1 MATAFDGLS
10 AAAKSLWAKS
20 GDDSGWLTLPQHMR
34 DSADVAALLWDEWAS
49 PQVRA
54 ACSSALGL
62 EPPAARALFRW
73 LACVHDIGKASRHFA
88 GQLDQRGEQFSVF
101 SSRIRDAGLPMR
113 MPAIEAQEKIWH
125 PTAGRAITIR
135 WLTEKQNMTRFSA
148 VSLASVIDAHH
159 GLPSFTTEFR
169 HADACITGEYEE
181 PWREVWD
188 ELLAA
193 ALEYCEAAT
202 PLSKLADDRFWQ
214 LPVTG
219 QMLLTG
225 LVIMTDWIAS
235 NSDAFPMSPAGDQ
248 LRRAIDGYTAI
259 DLPNAWHPAPI
270 DDITK
275 LMRQRFSWPDSASPR
290 PVQIAASELAG
301 TAPMLMII
309 EAPTGEGK
317 TEAALVA
324 TERLAP
330 LSGAGGVFFGAP
342 TMSTSDALFR
352 RIESWAQHATPTGEV
367 NSLFLGHSKA
377 SLNPDY
383 QRLRFDGIGLDC
395 GHDDYGDVVATQ
407 WLSGRKTGMLANM
420 VVGTVDQLLIMSLQS
435 RHAMLRHLALAG
447 KVVVIDEV
455 HAYDTYMSGYLHESL
470 RWLAAYG
477 ASVILLSAT
486 LPVTSK
492 RKLLEA
498 YQGGLPLQPDGRE
511 IEFPGQLSTAY
522 PLITTLDSANGL
534 TETEVASRPPD
545 AHVAVEILEDTVD
558 ALVDCLSAETRE
570 GGCVLV
576 LCNSV
581 VRAQQVLNALPAD
594 LLADAELLH
603 ARFIA
608 SDRASREQQLVAKLG
623 PDARRG
629 QGRPSR
635 GIVIATQVAE
645 QSLDIDVDLL
655 ITDIAPVD
663 LLIQRM
669 GRLHRHTRPETDRPE
684 RLRQP
689 RMLIRGVLENSPT
702 AVRFDQHS
710 ELIYEPK
717 TLIASLHELNTH
729 AIPHGITR
737 PNDVAGF
744 VQRAYGDEQSLPAGW
759 QQRWQEACATWESNQ
774 QRAEQRSKTFRF
786 PAPYDATSI
795 LGLFDAQRTDVS
807 KNAAAEEQ
815 GFAQVRDSEPSLEVV
830 LVVGDADGYSPL
842 PWVVDDVGA
851 IPNDAEVDRVT
862 AHALARSTVR
872 LPRRFG
878 TYHFEQALTEL
889 ESSTPAAWQRD
900 PLLRGLLALRLDS
913 NLCGSLC
920 GIELQYS
927 RELGL
932 SEVSK

>member
-1 MATAFDGLS
+1 MATPFDNLS
-10 AAAKSLWAKS
+10 DAAKSLWAKS
-20 GDDSGWLTLPQHMR
+20 GDETGWLTLAQHMR

-49 PQVRA
+49 PQLRA

-62 EPPAARALFRW
+62 ELPAARALFRW
-73 LACVHDIGKASRHFA
+73 LACAHDIGKASRHFA
-88 GQLDQRGEQFSVF
+88 GQLDQRGEQFSIF

-113 MPAIEAQEKIWH
+113 MPVIEAQEKIWH
-125 PTAGRAITIR
+125 PTAGRAIAIK
-135 WLTEKQNMTRFSA
+135 WLAEKHKMARFSA

-159 GLPSFTTEFR
+159 GLPSFTAEFR
-169 HADACITGEYEE
+169 HADSCIREWYEQ
-181 PWREVWD
+181 PWRAVWD
-188 ELLAA
+188 ELLTAA
-193 ALEYCEAAT
+193 MDYCEAAE
-202 PLSKLADDRFWQ
+202 PFSRLAGDRFWH

-235 NSDAFPMSPAGDQ
+235 NSGAFPMSPAGDQ
-248 LRRAIDGYTAI
+248 ARRVLEGYAAI
-259 DLPNAWHPAPI
+259 DLPNAWHANPI
-270 DDITK
+270 EDVGD
-275 LMRQRFSWPDSASPR
+275 LMRQRFGWPNSASPR
-290 PVQIAASELAG
+290 PVQAAASELAS

-324 TERLAP
+324 AERLAA

-352 RIESWAQHATPTGEV
+352 RIESWAQHATPSGEL

-383 QRLRFDGIGLDC
+383 QRLRFAGIGVDC
-395 GHDDYGDVVATQ
+395 GHEDYGDVVATQ
-407 WLSGRKTGMLANM
+407 WLSGRKTGMLSNM

-447 KVVVIDEV
+447 KVVVVDEV

-486 LPVTSK
+486 LPVTAK
-492 RKLLEA
+492 RSLVEA
-498 YQGGLPLQPDGRE
+498 YRDGLPLQPDGAE
-511 IEFPGQLSTAY
+511 IDLPSQLSTAY
-522 PLITTLDSANGL
+522 PLITTLDSAYGFS
-534 TETEVASRPPD
+534 ETQVASRPPD
-545 AHVAVEILEDTVD
+545 AHVAVEIIDDAVD
-558 ALVDCLSAETRE
+558 ALVNRLVSETDE

-581 VRAQQVLNALPAD
+581 IRAQQLLEALPAD
-594 LLADAELLH
+594 LAADAELLH

-608 SDRASREQQLVAKLG
+608 SDRAEREQQLVAKLG
-623 PDARRG
+623 PDARRE

-635 GIVIATQVAE
+635 RIVIATQVAE

-655 ITDIAPVD
+655 ITDIAPID

-669 GRLHRHTRPETDRPE
+669 GRLHRHARPETDRPK
-684 RLRQP
+684 RLRRP
-689 RMLIRGVLENSPT
+689 RMLVRGVLENSPT
-702 AVRFDQHS
+702 SVRFDRHC

-717 TLIASLHELNTH
+717 TLIAALHELNTH
-729 AIPHGITR
+729 AVPNGIIR
-737 PNDVAGF
+737 PDDVAGL
-744 VQRAYGDEQSLPAGW
+744 VQRAYGDDETFPEGW
-759 QQRWQEACATWESNQ
+759 QDTWQEACATWERNQ

-786 PAPYDATSI
+786 PAPYDATNI
-795 LGLFDAQRTDVS
+795 LELFDAQRTDVS
-807 KNAAAEEQ
+807 KNAVAEEQ
-815 GFAQVRDSEPSLEVV
+815 GFAQVRDSEPTLEVI
-830 LVVGDADGYSPL
+830 LVIGHADGYTPL
-842 PWVVDDVGA
+842 PWVTDDIGV
-851 IPNDAEVDRVT
+851 IPDNADVDRLT

-878 TYHFEQALTEL
+878 THHFEQALNEL
-889 ESSTPAAWQRD
+889 ESATPAAWRRD
-900 PLLRGLLALRLDS
+900 PLLRGMLALRLDGELGGL
-913 NLCGSLC
+913 LCGV
-920 GIELQYS
+920 ELQYS